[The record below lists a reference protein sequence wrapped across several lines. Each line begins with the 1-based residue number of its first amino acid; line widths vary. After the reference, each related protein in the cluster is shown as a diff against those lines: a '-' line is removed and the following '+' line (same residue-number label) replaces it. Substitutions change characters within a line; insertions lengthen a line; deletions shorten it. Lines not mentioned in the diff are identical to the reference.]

1 MLTPGSR
8 IGGYEVTGTL
18 GAGAMG
24 VVYRARDTRLNRD
37 VAIKILPEDVAGDA
51 DRILRFE
58 REAQLLAQL
67 NSPNIAAI
75 YGVAESDGL
84 RGLVLEL
91 VEGPTLA
98 DRLRQGPL
106 PVAEALAIAVRLVD
120 GLDAAHERGIV
131 HRDLKPANIKVTP
144 DGGVKIL
151 DLGLAKSAGTLAHPL
166 HSSSQ
171 TVDATHSGTI
181 LGTPAYMSPEQAR
194 GVPVDRRA
202 DIWAFGCVLYEML
215 SGRRAFG
222 GETVSDVIAKIIG
235 VEPDWSA
242 LPAATPA
249 SIRLLLRRLLA
260 KDQKTRVRDIGDVRF
275 FLDDALVS
283 DPPVEKQSA
292 GRWKAVAAGAVLVT
306 AATLVVVG
314 SRNRPPA
321 LLDFNDAFPSQ
332 LTSHDGTESFGAL
345 SPDGRSFAFVSSHGG
360 SPDIWLRQVSGGEPI
375 RLTSDPAIES
385 SLVFTRDG
393 ESLFFTRADGKE
405 VAAWRIGALGGQAR
419 RVVGNARAAAPSP
432 DGTRLAW
439 FTTEPGGSF
448 TLMVSTIEGRDTRP
462 LVKNVLAIVD
472 VASAAWSPDG
482 QWLAYTSG
490 GLFAPRNLFIAGVN
504 DGSIR
509 QVTQFAKSQQGPTSQ
524 AWLPD
529 NRQIVVTFSAAASM
543 LSGGTDLG
551 VVDTAT
557 GEIRRLTSNV
567 VDRFAAPSLSADGT
581 RLVVT
586 SNRFVREVWKVPD
599 GPDPLKNGRAATRL
613 LDAATDPMWIYVS
626 RDGRTLLFNNAQI
639 GSRNLWLM
647 PLDGPG
653 SPRQITAVPGD
664 AVMHSSLSPD
674 GSQVA
679 FVSAATGNSDVW
691 VQHVDGSGLR
701 QLTDDAAAESWPA
714 WSPDGAWIMFGSLSD
729 GTWTTKVVPAE
740 GGPAT
745 PVFDGFFR
753 GDWIR
758 KADAPGTWIVT
769 ANTEI
774 MAGGLRL
781 LDGESHAEIWNV
793 RQPGNGM
800 PTFSPD
806 ARSISIAYR
815 ESRDHDAIWVYD
827 VASGKSRVAAR
838 FPMPFPIVFRV
849 GWVDDGRAFVVNRMQ
864 SLSNIVM
871 FDRIGTPSS

>member
-1 MLTPGSR
+1 
-8 IGGYEVTGTL
+8 
-18 GAGAMG
+18 MG
-24 VVYRARDTRLNRD
+24 VVYRARDPRLNRD

-75 YGVAESDGL
+75 YGVAESDGI

-98 DRLRQGPL
+98 DRLRGGAL
-106 PVAEALAIAVRLVD
+106 PVAEALAIAARLVD
-120 GLDAAHERGIV
+120 GLDAAHEKGIV

-144 DGGVKIL
+144 DGAVKIL
-151 DLGLAKSAGTLAHPL
+151 DLGLAKSSGPLASAL
-166 HSSSQ
+166 HSSSLTMDGTQ
-171 TVDATHSGTI
+171 AGTV

-194 GVPVDRRA
+194 GFPIDKRA

-215 SGRRAFG
+215 TGRKAFG
-222 GETVSDVIAKIIG
+222 GETVSDAIAKIIG
-235 VEPDWSA
+235 AEPDWSA
-242 LPAATPA
+242 LPPATPV

-260 KDQKTRVRDIGDVRF
+260 KDPRTRVRDIGDVRF
-275 FLDDALVS
+275 FLDDAQVS
-283 DPPVEKQSA
+283 HQPRERQSDR
-292 GRWKAVAAGAVLVT
+292 RWKAVAAGAVLVT
-306 AATLVVVG
+306 AATLVGVG
-314 SRNRPPA
+314 SRSRPPT
-321 LLDFNDAFPSQ
+321 LLDLNDAVPSQ

-360 SPDIWLRQVSGGEPI
+360 SPDIWLRQVSGGEPV
-375 RLTSDPAIES
+375 RLTNDPATES
-385 SLVFTRDG
+385 SLAFTRDG

-439 FTTEPGGSF
+439 FATEPDGSF
-448 TLMVSTIEGRDTRP
+448 TLFVSTIEGRDTRP
-462 LVKNVLAIVD
+462 LAKNVLAVVD

-482 QWLAYTSG
+482 QRLAYTSG
-490 GLFAPRNLFIAGVN
+490 GLFAPRNLFVAGVD
-504 DGSIR
+504 DGRIR
-509 QVTQFAKSQQGPTSQ
+509 QITTFTNSQQGPTSQ

-529 NRQIVVTFSAAASM
+529 NRQIVMTFSAAPSM

-551 VVDTAT
+551 VVDTTT
-557 GEIRRLTSNV
+557 GAIRRLTSNV
-567 VDRFAAPSLSADGT
+567 VDRFADPSVSADGT

-586 SNRFVREVWKVPD
+586 SSRFEREVWRVPD
-599 GPDPLKNGRAATRL
+599 GPDPVENGQAATRL
-613 LDAATDPMWIYVS
+613 LDAATDPMWIHVS

-664 AVMHSSLSPD
+664 AVMHSALSPD
-674 GSQVA
+674 GSHVA
-679 FVSAATGNSDVW
+679 FVSAATGNSEIW
-691 VQHVDGSGLR
+691 VQHIDGSGLR
-701 QLTDDAAAESWPA
+701 QLTNDPAAESWPA
-714 WSPDGAWIMFGSLSD
+714 WSPDGASIMFGSLSN
-729 GTWTTKVVPAE
+729 GTWKTKVVPAG
-740 GGPAT
+740 GGPAIT
-745 PVFDGFFR
+745 VFDGFFR

-769 ANTEI
+769 ANTDI
-774 MAGGLRL
+774 LTGGLRL
-781 LDGESHAEIWNV
+781 LDGESHEEIWKI

-806 ARSISIAYR
+806 ARSVSIGYR
-815 ESRDHDAIWVYD
+815 EARGRDAIWVYD

-838 FPMPFPIVFRV
+838 FPMPFPIAFRV

-864 SLSNIVM
+864 SLSHIAM
-871 FDRIGTPSS
+871 FDRIGTPPS